1 MYDILFNNAIPGHT
15 FRINAALR
23 ERRRPDC
30 GTCANLPK
38 VARFGQSTKY
48 RLAFFLR
55 PGSTLFQSTVVHAT
69 PIAFSLVS
77 KVM

>member
-1 MYDILFNNAIPGHT
+1 MYDILFYNAIPGHSN
-15 FRINAALR
+15 RINAALR
-23 ERRRPDC
+23 GRRRPDC
-30 GTCANLPK
+30 GAYVNLPQ

-48 RLAFFLR
+48 CLAFFLR
-55 PGSTLFQSTVVHAT
+55 PGSTLCQSTVVHAT